1 MDKNVY
7 IYNGMLVIK
16 NNELFCH
23 LQQHGWNWIVS
34 CLVKKVRERQT
45 LCYHLPVESK
55 TIKMKDCNKIER
67 LIDVEKKLVVTSEE
81 RKRRRRK
88 IGI

>member
-1 MDKNVY
+1 M
-7 IYNGMLVIK
+7 
-16 NNELFCH
+16 
-23 LQQHGWNWIVS
+23 
-34 CLVKKVRERQT
+34 KKVRERQT

-55 TIKMKDCNKIER
+55 KIKMKDCNKIER